1 MQAQGSNLIILLRN
15 LTENTQ
21 KWQNKVIEA
30 WQDSMS
36 LTRLVL
42 WGQLRPLSS
51 SPSTKRLGDYRRV
64 AIEHY
69 YGSHADLSKIRCMVT
84 GEEVHHQQITAGHIY
99 RRGWPP
105 GLLVSILA

>member
-1 MQAQGSNLIILLRN
+1 
-15 LTENTQ
+15 
-21 KWQNKVIEA
+21 
-30 WQDSMS
+30 MS

-105 GLLVSILA
+105 GLLTAMGCRLHDPCNIILMQKQLETRFDNWE